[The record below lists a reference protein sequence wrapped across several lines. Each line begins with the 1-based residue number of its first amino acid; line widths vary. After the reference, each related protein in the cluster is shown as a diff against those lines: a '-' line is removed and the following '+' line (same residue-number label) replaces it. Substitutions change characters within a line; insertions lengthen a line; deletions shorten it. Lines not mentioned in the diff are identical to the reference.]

1 MQTRTQLENVKRRLY
16 HYLTPEV
23 AACAG
28 LRLDEL
34 SQICIGVL
42 VPTQEQLNIL
52 SRRMSL
58 PQYPTTRGAV
68 T

>member
-1 MQTRTQLENVKRRLY
+1 MAQQRTQLENVKRRLY
-16 HYLTPEV
+16 HYLSPEV

-34 SQICIGVL
+34 QQVCIGTL
-42 VPTQEQLNIL
+42 VPTQDQLNIL

-58 PQYPTTRGAV
+58 PQYPNTRAA
-68 T
+68 